1 MNPLKRPKA
10 NFKRKVAKATGIPT
24 SRTGRARKVDRMK
37 GYILIGIIVL
47 LMYIF
52 NNWRSFLSIYLSATS

>member
-10 NFKRKVAKATGIPT
+10 NFKRKVVKATGIPT
-24 SRTGRARKVDRMK
+24 SRTGRARKVDRIK

-52 NNWRSFLSIYLSATS
+52 NK